1 MKDTFNLQEW
11 QRSDAEYPEVD
22 FDNAAEKLLAAYHT
36 AQQSQYSHES
46 LCKLCIMA
54 DAVYD
59 RLVCSGITQAVSMEE
74 WKKLCAQ
81 LKEAGLM
88 TSEWQ
93 SIGQR
98 LVADYGLPAHEWPE
112 L

>member
-1 MKDTFNLQEW
+1 METFNLQEW
-11 QRSDAEYPEVD
+11 QRSAAEYPEVD
-22 FDNAAEKLLAAYHT
+22 FDNAAEKLLVAYQT
-36 AQQSQYSHES
+36 AKQSQWSHES
-46 LCKLCIMA
+46 LCQLCIMT

-59 RLVCSGITQAVSMEE
+59 RLVCSGITQAVSMDE

-81 LKEAGLM
+81 LNAAGVL
-88 TSEWQ
+88 TSEW
-93 SIGQR
+93 STIGQR

>member
-1 MKDTFNLQEW
+1 METFNLQEW

-36 AQQSQYSHES
+36 AQQSHWSHES
-46 LCKLCIMA
+46 LCQLCIMA

-74 WKKLCAQ
+74 WK
-81 LKEAGLM
+81 
-88 TSEWQ
+88 T
-93 SIGQR
+93 IGQR
-98 LVADYGLPAHEWPE
+98 LVAEYGLPTHEWPGMIV
-112 L
+112 